1 MTMKARLIYVLISA
15 VLMLSGCK
23 DDYMTETQAQQWI
36 AAYAPEVVDPHSTIR
51 IEPTDSLKELL
62 NGRTSLEDVFSFSP
76 NVKGEAG
83 FSDGGRYVEFCPEKG
98 QLKEGREYECHIDMA
113 KLSGVDTLKDFSFR
127 FRVARREAKMEGV
140 RLTIDSEDIGKAIV
154 SGKLVFSHPIDASY
168 ADSRLLSTPGHKG
181 KVKIDMTEDDRV
193 MHFIVSDIVR
203 NDEDYDLTLEYT
215 FQSSSTKSSHKVKVP
230 GVSQFRLH
238 EATDCDG
245 SEPYIYLSFTCP
257 LDPAQDL
264 DGLVTLDRGEVTRID
279 RDGAS
284 VRVFYRSNGA
294 AKIALNVSEM
304 VRSEDGRNL
313 GADVNCEFEFDVI
326 PPAIELPM
334 GGSILPDRNNLR
346 LPFRAV
352 NLAAVD
358 VEVVKVYSDNVLH
371 FLQNNE
377 LRDTDDLRRSGRLI
391 FKKTVR
397 LDADKSLDL
406 HQWQNFS
413 IDLNGLFNQERTA
426 IYNIRLSF
434 RKVYSLYDRDEAD
447 EFELLEGVSDQDNEA
462 WDKTYSY
469 YSRTAPDYDWAKYS
483 WRESDDPSK
492 DTYYMLSYRMPEY
505 NLMASNLGII
515 VKKADDQKIW
525 TTVTD
530 IMTTAPLEG
539 VKVTAYNYQLR
550 EVGSGWTDSRGF
562 ADFKVS
568 GKPFIVTATDGIS
581 TSYLKVK
588 DGYEKSTSVFDVSGK
603 SSTNGVKGYIYGERG
618 IWRPG
623 DDIHLTMI
631 VEDKQKT
638 LPSNHPVTLELY
650 TPEGMLYDRQTK
662 TGGVNGFYTF
672 CIKTTEDVETGRWSA
687 KCLVGGSSF
696 NHTVQIESIK
706 PNRLKVSIDIPDVI
720 VGSHGVRAN
729 VNANWL
735 TGVIARGLKTSLEV
749 TLYDNDKP
757 FRNLGTY
764 RFSNPLL
771 NFEQSNYELSSGNLD
786 SLGNVSLDLVMPQP
800 ANAPGMLQANFLCRV
815 AEAGGDES
823 VTSKSVRYSPFTS
836 YVGIELKEDYETD
849 TDLKFPVVCADEQGR
864 LLSDRK
870 LEWKIYKLDWQ
881 WWWEGTAKNLRRY
894 VESESA
900 EIVASGETVTKDGK
914 AEIPFRIDYP
924 QWGKYLVFVKDR
936 KSGHATGGVIMVDW
950 PQWRGQSDRSGS
962 TGASILS
969 FSLDKKRYEVG
980 ETAQVYLPKSAD
992 GRVLVS
998 IENGSR
1004 VISRQWV
1011 KTSAERETAFS
1022 LDITKE
1028 MAPNFYVHA
1037 TLLQPHRQTLNDL
1050 PIRMYGIQG
1059 AEVIDKNSLL
1069 HPVIETVDEV
1079 LPQKEFIIK
1088 VKEKDARPMTYTL
1101 AIVDEG
1107 LLDING
1113 FKTPNAWRTMNMR
1126 EALGVKTWDLYDQVI
1141 GAYAGKFTSV
1151 LSIGGDEA
1159 LRAAAGKEK
1168 RFNPVVKFMGPF
1180 TADRRGNTHKIT
1192 LPMYVGSVRVMVVAA
1207 QNGAYGSAEKNITV
1221 RSPLM
1226 LISTLPRVLSCG
1238 DKVKLPVNLFV
1249 TDDDITEVDLSITAE
1264 GPVKIKGA
1272 GSQKAMFAGAGEQI
1286 KDFMLECDPDSEGMA
1301 KITLRATSG
1310 THTASETVN
1319 IEVRNPH
1326 DIIIETEQKVL
1337 GEGDESFEWEADQ
1350 SAKVSLEVSTLPS
1363 INFEK
1368 VYSFVKNYS
1377 HYCTEQLS
1385 SRAMFLLYG
1394 RRFLAPEKQTE
1405 SEQMIHEILK
1415 EIASRQ
1421 LSDGGFRYWSNS
1433 TSAHPWATSMAGEAM
1448 TEAMNQGFAVSAE
1461 TYRKWIDFQVAQAKK
1476 YTHSTEK
1483 AADLQQAYRLYTLAL
1498 AGKENTA
1505 CMNRLKEAK
1514 TISEQAKYRL
1524 AAAYHIAGKTSA
1536 AEAVLEKPSVMT
1548 DGSYET
1554 FWSDLRDQAMKM
1566 ETIVLMGKTVEAL
1579 SIAKSIASN
1588 FSSQLCTTQEVAF
1601 ISPAFS
1607 RLVDVIGNKVSS
1619 VIVSYGDQTKE
1630 FKNLKGVKTMD
1641 IPSYAGGVNV
1651 RNESS
1656 QGVCLTLIKERRP
1669 SALETIQ
1676 AQSKGA
1682 SVSITYTD
1690 LDGKPVDVLDLNQG
1704 DEVYADIV
1712 VSLKAGVSS
1721 ESMALTFKVPS
1732 GWEIWN
1738 DRIYTSHQ
1746 ADERM
1751 DIRDDRVN
1759 WYFRLRS
1766 HDVKKFRI
1774 KLRAA
1779 YEGEYTMPA
1788 TVLEDMYRADC
1799 RACTASSK
1807 VKITK

>member
-1 MTMKARLIYVLISA
+1 MKARFLYVLMPA
-15 VLMLSGCK
+15 VLMLAACK
-23 DDYMTETQAQQWI
+23 GDYMTETQAQQWI
-36 AAYAPEVVDPHSTIR
+36 AAYAPEVIDPDSHIR
-51 IEPTDSLKELL
+51 IEPTDSLKEFL
-62 NGRTSLEDVFSFSP
+62 NDQTSLDDVFRFSP
-76 NVKGEAG
+76 KIKGEAG
-83 FSDGGRYVEFCPEKG
+83 FSECGRFVEFRPEEG
-98 QLKEGREYECHIDMA
+98 SLKEEREYECRIDMA
-113 KLSGVDTLKDFSFR
+113 KLSGVDTLKEFSFS
-127 FRVARREAKMEGV
+127 FRVARREAKMDDA
-140 RLTIDSEDIGKAIV
+140 RLIIDPQDISKAIV
-154 SGKLVFSHPIDASY
+154 AGKLVFSHPVDRSY
-168 ADSRLLSTPGHKG
+168 AEARLLSTLKHKG
-181 KVKIDMTEDDRV
+181 KVKIDMTDDRILD
-193 MHFIVSDIVR
+193 FIVTDIIR
-203 NDEDYDLTLEYT
+203 TDEDYCLTLEYS
-215 FQSSSTKSSHKVKVP
+215 FPASSAKLTHQVKVP
-230 GVSQFRLH
+230 GLSRFRLH
-238 EATDCDG
+238 ECTNNEG
-245 SEPYIYLSFTCP
+245 SEPFINLSFTCP
-257 LDPAQDL
+257 LDPDQDL
-264 DGLVTLDRGEVTRID
+264 DGLVTIDRGEVTGID
-279 RDGAS
+279 RNGAS
-284 VRVFYRSNGA
+284 ARVFYDSKGA
-294 AKIALNVSEM
+294 AKITVNVSEM
-304 VRSEDGRNL
+304 VRSNDGRNL
-313 GADVNCEFEFDVI
+313 GEDVECEFKLDVI
-326 PPAIELPM
+326 PPAVEVPM
-334 GGSILPDRNNLR
+334 SGSILPDRNNLR

-358 VEVVKVYSDNVLH
+358 VEVVKIYSDNVLH

-377 LRDTDDLRRSGRLI
+377 LKETDDLRRSGRLI

-406 HQWQNFS
+406 HKWQNFS
-413 IDLNGLFNQERTA
+413 IDLDGLFNQERAA

-434 RKVYSLYDRDEAD
+434 RKAYSLYDRDEAA
-447 EFELLEGVSDQDNEA
+447 EFELVEGVSDKDNQV
-462 WDKTYSY
+462 WDKPYYY
-469 YSRTAPDYDWAKYS
+469 YSRNAPDYDWERYS

-505 NLMASNLGII
+505 NLLASNLGII
-515 VKKADDQKIW
+515 VKRADDQKVW

-530 IMTTAPLEG
+530 IMTAAPLEG

-550 EVGSGWTDSRGF
+550 EVGSAWTDSRGF

-568 GKPFIVTATDGIS
+568 GKPFVITASDGNS

-588 DGYEKSTSVFDVSGK
+588 DGHEKSVSVFDVSGK
-603 SSTNGVKGYIYGERG
+603 ASTNGVKGYIYGERG

-638 LPSNHPVTLELY
+638 LPSNHPVTVELY
-650 TPEGMLYDRQTK
+650 TPDGMLYDRQTK
-662 TGGVNGFYTF
+662 TNGVNGFYTF
-672 CIKTTEDVETGRWSA
+672 CIKTTEDVETGRWGA
-687 KCLVGGSSF
+687 KFLVGGSSF

-706 PNRLKVSIDIPDVI
+706 PNRLKVNLDLPEVLMSNQSIK
-720 VGSHGVRAN
+720 AN

-757 FRNLGTY
+757 FRDFGKY
-764 RFSNPLL
+764 RFSNPLIK
-771 NFEQSNYELSSGNLD
+771 FEQNTYELESGKLD
-786 SLGNVSLDLVMPQP
+786 SLGNVSLDVVMPQP

-815 AEAGGDES
+815 EEAGGDES
-823 VTSKSVRYSPFTS
+823 VTSKSVRYSPFSS
-836 YVGIELKEDYETD
+836 YVGIELDEYYETD
-849 TDLKFPVVCADEQGR
+849 TDLKFPVVSVSPQGT
-864 LLSDRK
+864 LLSGRTV
-870 LEWKIYKLDWQ
+870 EWKIYKLDSQ
-881 WWWEGTAKNLRRY
+881 WWWEGTADRLRHY
-894 VESESA
+894 VQSQSA
-900 EIVASGETVTKDGK
+900 EIMASGETVTKDGK

-924 QWGKYLVFVKDR
+924 QWGKYLVFARDS
-936 KSGHATGGVIMVDW
+936 KSGHSTGGVILVDW
-950 PQWRGQSDRSGS
+950 PQWRGQSERSGS
-962 TGASILS
+962 QGASILS
-969 FSLDKKRYEVG
+969 FSLDKSKYEVG
-980 ETAQVYLPKSAD
+980 QTAQVYLPKSAG
-992 GRVLVS
+992 GRVLLS
-998 IENGSR
+998 IENGSK

-1011 KTSAERETAFS
+1011 KTSAERETVFS
-1022 LDITKE
+1022 LHVTKD

-1037 TLLQPHRQTLNDL
+1037 TLLQPHRQTVNDL

-1069 HPVIETVDEV
+1069 HPVIEAVDEV
-1079 LPQKEFIIK
+1079 LPQKEFTVK
-1088 VKEKDARPMTYTL
+1088 VKEQDGRPMTYTL

-1113 FKTPNAWRTMNMR
+1113 FRTPDAWRTMNMR

-1238 DKVKLPVNLFV
+1238 DKVNLPVNLFV
-1249 TDDDITEVDLSITAE
+1249 TEDDIREVDLSITAE
-1264 GPVKIKGA
+1264 GPVRIKGSD
-1272 GSQKAMFAGAGEQI
+1272 SQKAYFTGAGEQI
-1286 KDFMLECDPDSEGMA
+1286 KDFVLECDQETEGMA
-1301 KITLRATSG
+1301 KITVKATSG
-1310 THTASETVN
+1310 SHTATETIN

-1326 DIIIETEQKVL
+1326 NVIVSTEPKVL
-1337 GEGDESFEWEADQ
+1337 AAGDETFEWGADR
-1350 SAKVSLEVSTLPS
+1350 STKVTLEFATLPS
-1363 INFEK
+1363 VNFEK

-1394 RRFLAPEKQTE
+1394 RRFLASDKQAE
-1405 SEQMIHEILK
+1405 AEQMIREIIK

-1421 LSDGGFRYWSNS
+1421 LPDGGFRYWNNS
-1433 TSAHPWATSMAGEAM
+1433 SAAHPWATSMAGEAM
-1448 TEAMNQGFAVSAE
+1448 TEAINQGFAVPTD
-1461 TYRKWIDFQVAQAKK
+1461 TYRKWIDFQVAQAKR
-1476 YTHSTEK
+1476 YSHSTEN

-1514 TISEQAKYRL
+1514 TISEQAKCRL
-1524 AAAYHIAGKTSA
+1524 AAAYYVAGKTSA
-1536 AEAVLEKPSVMT
+1536 AEDVLEKVSVVT
-1548 DGSYET
+1548 NGNHET

-1566 ETIVLMGKTVEAL
+1566 EAFVLMGKTGEAM
-1579 SIAKSIASN
+1579 SMAKSIASN
-1588 FSSQLCTTQEVAF
+1588 FALQYCTTQEVAF
-1601 ISPAFS
+1601 ITPAFS
-1607 RLVDVIGNKVSS
+1607 RLVDIIDDNASS
-1619 VIVSYGDQTKE
+1619 IIVSYGDDKKE
-1630 FKNLKGVKTMD
+1630 FKNLKGVKTMQ
-1641 IPSYAGGVNV
+1641 IPSSAGSVNV
-1651 RNESS
+1651 LNGSS
-1656 QGVCLTLIKERRP
+1656 QGVYLTLVKERRP
-1669 SALETIQ
+1669 SALETIE

-1682 SVSITYTD
+1682 TVSVAYTD
-1690 LDGKPVDVLDLNQG
+1690 LDGKPVNVLNLQQG
-1704 DEVYADIV
+1704 DEIYADIT
-1712 VSLKAGVSS
+1712 VSLQTGVSS

-1738 DRIYTSHQ
+1738 ERVYNSLQT
-1746 ADERM
+1746 DEKM

-1759 WYFRLRS
+1759 WYFRLRD
-1766 HDVKKFRI
+1766 HDVKTFRI

-1779 YEGEYTMPA
+1779 YEGEYIMPA

-1807 VKITK
+1807 IIISK